1 MRELIERSRPEKRE
15 SRRERRDATRL
26 DWASPLWRDGSR
38 RWQFSPV
45 MRDSDADVVVVGAG
59 FSGLWTAHHLKS
71 IDPGLDVMVIDAR
84 QPGFGASGRN
94 GGWCSAIFPVPL
106 GDLAQRHGNG
116 AALRQQQAMVTAVD
130 SIGDFLRSR
139 GVDAGWARGG
149 TLTVATNAAQK
160 SRLLDGLESR
170 GRLGLD
176 DHRWLDAGE
185 LGSRVHV
192 QGALG
197 AVFDPDCAALNPQ
210 ALVDGLVDDVM
221 QRSVRVHG
229 DTKVVRIGNG
239 YVETLG
245 VGGHCFVTARR
256 VVLASEAWNSAFPR
270 RRRTVVP
277 LYSYVVATEPLTSDV
292 LGSIGWSG
300 RETLSEGR
308 NMVTYAQRTADGRVV
323 FGGRG
328 APYAFGS
335 DIHSSRDVNDRVHRD
350 VIATMHELFPAL
362 AGARITHRWGG
373 PLGVPRDWHPSV
385 HEDPR
390 TGATVVGGYT
400 GDGVALSWLAG
411 LIAAHR
417 VAGSDHDFLGLPMNG
432 HVPRRW
438 EPEPLRWAGIN
449 AGLLTTRLAD
459 AVERRTG
466 RESRLLKSVM
476 RLF

>member
-1 MRELIERSRPEKRE
+1 MRELIERSRPERRE

-38 RWQFSPV
+38 RWQFGPV
-45 MRDSDADVVVVGAG
+45 MRDSDAEVVVVGAG

-71 IDPGLDVMVIDAR
+71 LDPGLDVMVIDAR

-94 GGWCSAIFPVPL
+94 GGWCSALFPVPL
-106 GDLAQRHGNG
+106 EDVAARHGTEMT
-116 AALRQQQAMVTAVD
+116 LRLQQAMVTAVD
-130 SIGDFLRSR
+130 SVGDFVRSN
-139 GVDAGWARGG
+139 GVDAGWVRGG
-149 TLTVATNAAQK
+149 TLTVATNAAQR
-160 SRLLDGLESR
+160 SRLLAGLESR
-170 GRLGLD
+170 GALGLD
-176 DHRWLDAGE
+176 DHRWLEAGE
-185 LGSRVHV
+185 LDPRVHV
-192 QGALG
+192 HGALG

-210 ALVDGLVDDVM
+210 ALVDGLVERVTR
-221 QRSVRVHG
+221 QGVRVHG
-229 DTKVVRIGNG
+229 ETRVLRIGSG
-239 YVETLG
+239 YVETHG
-245 VGGHCFVTARR
+245 AGGHCFVTARK
-256 VVLASEAWNSAFPR
+256 VVLAAEAWNSTLPR
-270 RRRTVVP
+270 RRRSVVP
-277 LYSYVVATEPLTSDV
+277 LYSYVVATEPLDAGM
-292 LGSIGWSG
+292 LGAIGWSG
-300 RETLSEGR
+300 RETLSEAR
-308 NMVTYAQRTADGRVV
+308 NMVTYAQITADQRVV

-335 DIHSSRDVNDRVHRD
+335 DIHASRDVNDRVHRA
-350 VIATMHELFPAL
+350 VIGTMHELFPAL
-362 AGARITHRWGG
+362 AAARITHRWGG

-390 TGATVVGGYT
+390 TGATVVGGYV

-417 VAGSDHDFLGLPMNG
+417 VAGADHDFLGLFVNG

-449 AGLLTTRLAD
+449 AGLVTTGLAD

-466 RESRLLKSVM
+466 RESRALKSLM